1 MVLIRSDDSTKIRYE
16 PERYP
21 EVYCEAF
28 RSFVRIEWS
37 SFSYQVDLGGLEAAK
52 NDSALVR
59 QYAFGS
65 VET

>member
-1 MVLIRSDDSTKIRYE
+1 MVLIRSDDSAEIRHE

-21 EVYCEAF
+21 EVCYEAF
-28 RSFVRIEWS
+28 RSFIRIEWS
-37 SFSYQVDLGGLEAAK
+37 SFSYQVDLGGLEAAE
-52 NDSALVR
+52 NDSVLVR